1 MSSAEIRHRSIE
13 QFKRYASRL
22 YVPKSI
28 ESFDNSA
35 PLPTLPGIIDE
46 LSNFKNNEQLI
57 KKWRDLAKLVTTKR
71 LQFLNVQWPHEKTGN
86 IWHLDPITKK
96 QWPANVYC
104 FQVNYRNTK
113 KYGDAKYVWELNRLQ
128 YLQPLAALAA
138 LEKDDSLSKYCI
150 NEIESWIDNNPP
162 FKGINWA
169 SGIEL
174 ACRIVSILVVISL
187 ISNTLITPQQ
197 KNKFHKTLAFH
208 GYWLMRYPSCFS
220 SANNH
225 LITEAGA
232 LYLLSKLAP
241 YLPEADKWNMY
252 AKETLLEE
260 AGNQIHTDGVG
271 VEQSPSYSAFT
282 LEWLL
287 LCGVI
292 GKRLDDEF
300 PSQYWQRIEKAGV
313 FLRWITDTKGNQ
325 PNIGDND
332 EGRVFYSELLDEL
345 YSTSILACIASL
357 TNRHDLAPPTYIP
370 HLRNLFFGVS
380 QTNLEKTPGIK
391 CFDKGGYS
399 ISRIYINDIELLL
412 AVDHGPLGY
421 LSIAAHGHA
430 DSLAIWFHI
439 NGLPV
444 IVDAGTYL
452 YHSGGNW
459 RDHMRSTPAHNTLSI
474 NGTSSSK
481 SSSAFNWSTKAKCKL
496 LEFSNNANYFSVCA
510 EHDGYNQNFGVRHR
524 RRVQQYENGSFI
536 VEDTLHGSP
545 NELPVE
551 IGFLFHPTLTIQKQN
566 NLWTVAHNNKL
577 ILEIEEQTNYLP
589 GTIKQGKHQPLQ
601 GWYSETFGQITPAP
615 RLTFE
620 GKLKTGEAS
629 KILFKPITTA

>member
-1 MSSAEIRHRSIE
+1 MSFGEIQHRSIE
-13 QFKRYASRL
+13 QLKRYVSRF
-22 YVPKSI
+22 YVPNSI
-28 ESFDNSA
+28 VSFDYSV
-35 PLPTLPGIIDE
+35 PLPTLPCISDE
-46 LSNFKNNEQLI
+46 LSNFKNNKQLI
-57 KKWRDLAKLVTTKR
+57 KKWKDLAELVSTKR
-71 LQFLNVQWPHEKTGN
+71 LQFLGVQWPHDKIDN

-96 QWPANVYC
+96 QWPSNVYC

-150 NEIESWIDNNPP
+150 DEIESWIDNNPP
-162 FKGINWA
+162 YKGINWA

-174 ACRIVSILVVISL
+174 ACRVVSILVVISL
-187 ISNTLITPQQ
+187 TSNRLIAPQQ
-197 KNKFHKTLAFH
+197 KNKIHKTLAFH

-241 YLPEADKWNMY
+241 FLPEADKWSSY
-252 AKETLLEE
+252 AKETLAEE
-260 AGNQIHTDGVG
+260 AGNQIHADGVG
-271 VEQSPSYSAFT
+271 AEQSPSYTAFT

-287 LCGVI
+287 LCGVV
-292 GKRLDDEF
+292 GKHLEDEF
-300 PSQYWQRIEKAGV
+300 SSLYWQRIEKAGV

-332 EGRVFYSELLDEL
+332 EGRVFYSESFDEL
-345 YSTSILACIASL
+345 YSTSILACIANL
-357 TNRHDLAPPTYIP
+357 TNRHDLAPPAYIP
-370 HLRNLFFGVS
+370 HLRNLFFGLS
-380 QTNLEKTPGIK
+380 QTNLEKTQGIK
-391 CFDKGGYS
+391 CFENGGYS
-399 ISRIYINDIELLL
+399 IGRKYINDIELLL
-412 AVDHGPLGY
+412 VVDHGPLGY

-439 NGLPV
+439 NGFPV

-452 YHSGGNW
+452 YHSGGDW

-481 SSSAFNWSTKAKCKL
+481 ISSAFNWATKAKCKL
-496 LEFSNNANYFSVCA
+496 LEFSNNANCLSVCA
-510 EHDGYNQNFGVRHR
+510 EHDGYHQNFGVRHQ
-524 RRVQQYENGSFI
+524 RRVQQYENGNFI
-536 VEDTLHGSP
+536 VEDSLHGSA

-551 IGFLFHPTLTIQKQN
+551 IGFLFHPALTIQKQN

-601 GWYSETFGQITPAP
+601 GWYSETFGQIIPAP

-629 KILFKPITTA
+629 KILFKPIPTA